1 MKLALGTAQFGM
13 NYGISNKNQP
23 IAEEEAANIL
33 LLCKKFSLDTI
44 DTASSYGDS
53 EKILGAC
60 CLKDFKV
67 NTKLKLLPESCKN
80 TFLWV
85 EQEIKKSLD
94 NLKVDVLHAVYIHHP
109 SDLIGP
115 NGKDLYAALS
125 SLKKEGLFLN
135 LGVSIYSPDELS
147 YLLES
152 YNFDI
157 IQAPFNLIDRRL
169 LQSGWLNKLS
179 DMNITVH
186 SRSAF
191 LQGLLLTPYAE
202 LEAKF
207 LQWNLFAEW
216 RDWLDDKNTN
226 ALEVALAYPLS
237 IKEIDRV
244 IIGVDSLNQLKEI
257 FNHFDTDQD
266 ISFPSIETND
276 VKLLHPGNWSTL

>member
-13 NYGISNKNQP
+13 HYGISNKYQP
-23 IAEEEAANIL
+23 IAEEEAAKIL
-33 LLCKKFSLDTI
+33 LLCKKFSVDTI

-60 CLKDFKV
+60 CLEDFKV
-67 NTKLKLLPESCKN
+67 NTKLKLLPENCKN
-80 TFLWV
+80 VFLWV
-85 EQEIKKSLD
+85 EQEIKQSLD
-94 NLKVDVLHAVYIHHP
+94 NLKIDALNAIYIHHP

-115 NGKDLYAALS
+115 HGKHLHTALS
-125 SLKKEGLFLN
+125 SFKKEGLFSN
-135 LGVSIYSPDELS
+135 LGISIYAPDELS

-157 IQAPFNLIDRRL
+157 IQAPFNLVDRRL
-169 LQSGWLNKLS
+169 LQSGWLKKLS
-179 DMNITVH
+179 DMHITVH

-191 LQGLLLTPYAE
+191 LQGLLLMPYAE

-216 RDWLDDKNTN
+216 RDWLDSKNAN
-226 ALEVALAYPLS
+226 ALEVALAFPLS
-237 IKEIDRV
+237 IEEIDRV

-257 FNHFDTDQD
+257 FNHFDTNQD
-266 ISFPSIETND
+266 ILFPSIETND
-276 VKLLHPGNWSTL
+276 VKLLHPGNWSAL